1 MMHIEK
7 FLISFVPILN
17 TKNRKKK
24 SIQFCPRDFQL
35 STPNLHLLAYLVRKS
50 LLQCLSHLE
59 TLQDGLLWK
68 MDEMQL
74 LQNMQDNFKI
84 GTHST
89 IHTLTL
95 GLSVI
100 LHFEP
105 HPTSHLEP
113 SLFFPPTWP
122 SSFPILFLS
131 FCLFPSVSSFLF
143 VFKAA
148 VVNTWDCYIA
158 VNE

>member
-17 TKNRKKK
+17 TKNGKKK

-35 STPNLHLLAYLVRKS
+35 STPNLHLLAYLVRKPF
-50 LLQCLSHLE
+50 LLCLSHWE

-74 LQNMQDNFKI
+74 LQNMQDNFDI

-105 HPTSHLEP
+105 HPASHLEP
-113 SLFFPPTWP
+113 SLFFHPHGPR
-122 SSFPILFLS
+122 LFLS
-131 FCLFPSVSSFLF
+131 FFFPSVSSFLF
-143 VFKAA
+143 AFKAG

-158 VNE
+158 INE